1 MDALSRD
8 VKLKNE
14 DEESNGR
21 GWRKKQ
27 GQEIR
32 GRGEGLGV
40 TRLGRTT
47 IQSQE

>member
-1 MDALSRD
+1 MEKA
-8 VKLKNE
+8 KKGE
-14 DEESNGR
+14 DGE
-21 GWRKKQ
+21 RKKQ